1 MRGWKVNDR
10 IKITDYAFAYLFVNN
25 VLYDDDDDAE
35 CTRMDCN
42 DLCDWDDCPVCSN
55 LKK

>member
-25 VLYDDDDDAE
+25 VLYDDDDAE